1 MQAVI
6 VVFACE
12 RYTVVAVCASSF
24 DTVNL
29 ARFIAAELAEVALI
43 PTNRNADLFLVAS
56 KLILNVA
63 ALRIATNVQFI
74 N

>member
-1 MQAVI
+1 MKAII
-6 VVFACE
+6 VVLAGKGD
-12 RYTVVAVCASSF
+12 TVVAICASTLNAI
-24 DTVNL
+24 DL